1 MTMLGLD
8 FDVVVSNFDEQS
20 LDKSSFS
27 HPYKYVEENARRKA
41 QEVVQR
47 FLRNGEEQPSVVIG
61 ADTVVVLDDAIL
73 EKPNSE
79 GQAMQMLKSLS
90 GRDHVVITGVAIFTR
105 NQPDCAKLF
114 SECTKVRFAE
124 LSDIF
129 ITEYIR
135 SGEPMDKAG
144 SYGIQGIGGSM
155 VKCIEGCY
163 FNVMGLP
170 MHRLSLELAN
180 LIERGNV

>member
-1 MTMLGLD
+1 MSPPLSCVL
-8 FDVVVSNFDEQS
+8 
-20 LDKSSFS
+20 
-27 HPYKYVEENARRKA
+27 
-41 QEVVQR
+41 
-47 FLRNGEEQPSVVIG
+47 QPSRGSDSPPRTCFCFVSFFP
-61 ADTVVVLDDAIL
+61 A
-73 EKPNSE
+73 
-79 GQAMQMLKSLS
+79 LS
-90 GRDHVVITGVAIFTR
+90 R
-105 NQPDCAKLF
+105 
-114 SECTKVRFAE
+114 
-124 LSDIF
+124 
-129 ITEYIR
+129 YIR